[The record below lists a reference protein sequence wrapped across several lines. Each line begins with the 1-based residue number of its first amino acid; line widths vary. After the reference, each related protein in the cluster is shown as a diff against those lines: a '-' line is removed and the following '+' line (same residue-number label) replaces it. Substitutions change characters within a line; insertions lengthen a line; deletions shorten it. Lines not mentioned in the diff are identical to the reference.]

1 MLGIHRVLLEITEQE
16 AGKAPVVHKP
26 ILREGER
33 EGSIEVVSI
42 DIEKGLVKIR
52 NAGNET
58 NITFEA
64 PKITP
69 SAPAVASLG
78 VPPPGGMN
86 TPAPNVFT
94 PANAAANNA
103 GRNSGFTVFG
113 GSSPGGA
120 APYSGG
126 ANRYGGANPGGAAP
140 ALYGGTGAIPNDG
153 SGLRQIPT
161 RSLRTDTPPVD
172 AAAQYLMMHASS
184 EVSGAAGIPHPPVP
198 PAPDASAYQR
208 APAQPTPPAP
218 NR

>member
-69 SAPAVASLG
+69 SAPAVARHHQWA
-78 VPPPGGMN
+78 
-86 TPAPNVFT
+86 TPSVW
-94 PANAAANNA
+94 
-103 GRNSGFTVFG
+103 GR
-113 GSSPGGA
+113 A
-120 APYSGG
+120 
-126 ANRYGGANPGGAAP
+126 
-140 ALYGGTGAIPNDG
+140 
-153 SGLRQIPT
+153 
-161 RSLRTDTPPVD
+161 
-172 AAAQYLMMHASS
+172 
-184 EVSGAAGIPHPPVP
+184 
-198 PAPDASAYQR
+198 
-208 APAQPTPPAP
+208 
-218 NR
+218 